1 MSEQNTITIFSLI
14 VFVTL
19 LGITTFYS
27 SSVITA
33 NQENELKKLSG
44 RVAQLEQQ
52 INALSQKK

>member
-1 MSEQNTITIFSLI
+1 VSEQNTITIFSLI